1 MVMRDALLRW
11 EEDRDDCVIHG
22 RYSRVGERP
31 APRRGARDRSEAL
44 CRSSVREAAMLI
56 RQTLN
61 FGAHLVTG
69 AILGALAVVAMR
81 GYRHASHDRLE
92 PRYPSEPPSTP
103 QAREPPGGAA
113 AI

>member
-1 MVMRDALLRW
+1 
-11 EEDRDDCVIHG
+11 
-22 RYSRVGERP
+22 
-31 APRRGARDRSEAL
+31 
-44 CRSSVREAAMLI
+44 MLI